1 MKDGQ
6 YLTEFSL
13 EPVYKIQSIRRED
26 AGVYQCVA
34 RNSVGSIFSEKVH
47 IVVAC
52 KLNAQHFFVFG
63 FFKLKMSDRVSDLSG
78 HDLK

>member
-52 KLNAQHFFVFG
+52 KSNILF
-63 FFKLKMSDRVSDLSG
+63 SS
-78 HDLK
+78 